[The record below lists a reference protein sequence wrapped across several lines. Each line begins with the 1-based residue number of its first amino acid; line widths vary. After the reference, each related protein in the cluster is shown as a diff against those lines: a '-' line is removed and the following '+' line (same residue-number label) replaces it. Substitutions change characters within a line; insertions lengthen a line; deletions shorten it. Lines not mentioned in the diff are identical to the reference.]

1 MSGEFQTV
9 SALHLKL
16 FQGQWLFKRKLS
28 SGARRNGENSEKRM
42 NLSFTMLIF
51 AWSMTVR
58 VEVGLQQCHRKV
70 FEGRS
75 SARQFPSLAT
85 LMYYT
90 SKIFDR

>member
-28 SGARRNGENSEKRM
+28 SGARRNGENSKKRM
-42 NLSFTMLIF
+42 NLPFTMLIF

-58 VEVGLQQCHRKV
+58 VKWDCSNAI
-70 FEGRS
+70 GRCLR
-75 SARQFPSLAT
+75 ADLRLGNFPV
-85 LMYYT
+85 
-90 SKIFDR
+90 